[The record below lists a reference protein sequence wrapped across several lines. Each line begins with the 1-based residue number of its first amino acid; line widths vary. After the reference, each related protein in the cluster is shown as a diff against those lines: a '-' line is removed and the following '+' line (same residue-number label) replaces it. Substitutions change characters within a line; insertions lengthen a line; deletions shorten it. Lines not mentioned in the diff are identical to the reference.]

1 MGNSIVGAVF
11 LAVVLLTLRAPV
23 KHSRGEGGCC
33 GGGGEPKGKRKKLRG
48 PAAAE
53 KVLRIEGMHCETAKN
68 RVERL
73 LDQMDGTAAKADLI
87 LVLDKNQRFLSR
99 KSMKKNIAVVSMSR
113 EIGDAELKAAVESGG
128 CKGTGIELWRQE

>member
-68 RVERL
+68 RVEQL
-73 LDQMDGTAAKADLI
+73 LDQMDGAAAKADL
-87 LVLDKNQRFLSR
+87 
-99 KSMKKNIAVVSMSR
+99 KKNIAVVSMSR

>member
-73 LDQMDGTAAKADLI
+73 LDQMDGAAAKADL
-87 LVLDKNQRFLSR
+87 
-99 KSMKKNIAVVSMSR
+99 KKNIAVVSMSR

-128 CKGTGIELWRQE
+128 CKVTGIEPRRQG

>member
-1 MGNSIVGAVF
+1 MGAVF

-23 KHSRGEGGCC
+23 KHSSGEGGCC
-33 GGGGEPKGKRKKLRG
+33 GGGGEPKGRRKKLQG
-48 PAAAE
+48 PVVAE
-53 KVLRIEGMHCETAKN
+53 KVLHIEGMRCENCKN

-73 LDQMDGTAAKADLI
+73 LNQLDGAAAKVDL
-87 LVLDKNQRFLSR
+87 
-99 KSMKKNIAVVSMSR
+99 KKNIAVVSMSR

>member
-53 KVLRIEGMHCETAKN
+53 KVLRIEGMHCETAKTGWSGCWT
-68 RVERL
+68 RW
-73 LDQMDGTAAKADLI
+73 TAPPPRRI
-87 LVLDKNQRFLSR
+87 
-99 KSMKKNIAVVSMSR
+99 
-113 EIGDAELKAAVESGG
+113 
-128 CKGTGIELWRQE
+128 

>member
-11 LAVVLLTLRAPV
+11 LAVGRLALGAPGE
-23 KHSRGEGGCC
+23 HSRGEGGCC
-33 GGGGEPKGKRKKLRG
+33 GGGGEPKERRKKLQE
-48 PAAAE
+48 PVVAE
-53 KVLRIEGMHCETAKN
+53 KVLHIEGMRCENCKN

-73 LDQMDGTAAKADLI
+73 LNQLDGAAAEVDL
-87 LVLDKNQRFLSR
+87 
-99 KSMKKNIAVVSMSR
+99 KKNIAVVSMSR

>member
-1 MGNSIVGAVF
+1 MGNYIVGAML
-11 LAVVLLTLRAPV
+11 LAAVLLALRSV
-23 KHSRGEGGCC
+23 LKHFRGEGGCC

-73 LDQMDGTAAKADLI
+73 LDQMDGAAAKADL
-87 LVLDKNQRFLSR
+87 
-99 KSMKKNIAVVSMSR
+99 KKNIAVVSMSR
-113 EIGDAELKAAVESGG
+113 EISDEEWKAAVEAGG
-128 CKGTGIELWRQE
+128 YKVTGIELRRQG

>member
-73 LDQMDGTAAKADLI
+73 LDQMDGAAAKADL
-87 LVLDKNQRFLSR
+87 
-99 KSMKKNIAVVSMSR
+99 KKNIAVVSMSR

-128 CKGTGIELWRQE
+128 CKGTGIELCRQE